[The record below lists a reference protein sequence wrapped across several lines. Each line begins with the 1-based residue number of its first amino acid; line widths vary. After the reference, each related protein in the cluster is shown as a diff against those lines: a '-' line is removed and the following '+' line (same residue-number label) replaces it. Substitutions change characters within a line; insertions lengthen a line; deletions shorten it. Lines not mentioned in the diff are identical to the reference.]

1 VSSSRTPLTLGILAH
16 VDAGKTSLTE
26 RLLLESGAL
35 ATAGS
40 VDAGTTRTDSLA
52 LERRRGITI
61 RASVTAFVAGGVT
74 VTVVDTPGHPDFV
87 AEVERSLAVLDAAVL
102 VVSAVEGVQPQTVV
116 LRRALERL
124 GVPTLV
130 FVNKCDRAGSDADT
144 AVVSVRRRLGARAVL
159 LARARDEGGPSVSV
173 ETLPPTA
180 PEALEVLADH
190 DDEVLEAL
198 VEDRPVPPSLAWRA
212 LAGAT
217 RGGGVVPVVCGSAVT
232 GAGVGLLRDL
242 LVRLLAAPRAGTPP
256 ACNEQPAGTVFAV
269 DRDAHGRR
277 AWVRLWSGTLHVR
290 DRLVLGGREPRPVT
304 DLVVAGPSGEVRTR
318 EVSAGQ
324 VAALRGPDARV
335 GDVLGRPPARRVT
348 AFAPPSLRALVEP
361 VCQGQRTALFAALE
375 ELAEEDPLID
385 LRLEPEAGEAS
396 VSVHGEVQQEVLEAW
411 LLERFGIPAR
421 FLATTVVCLERVVGR
436 GEDRVVIEDPTCPYL
451 AGLGLRVDTA
461 PPGSGV
467 QVRHGV
473 EPGRLVP
480 AFVAAAEEGVR
491 RGLEQGLQGWQVTDC
506 VVTMTSS
513 GYYPRQSRPHQRF
526 DKASSTI
533 ATDVRNLAPV
543 VLQSALARAGTR
555 VCEPVDRFDAEVPE
569 PAVGPL
575 ADVVGRLGGVLLETR
590 VGDGYARLAGHL
602 PAARAA
608 EVSIRLPDLTG
619 GEWVWTARPDH
630 HRPVTGPPPERRR
643 RGPDPLDREAWYRAH
658 PR

>member
-1 VSSSRTPLTLGILAH
+1 VSSFRPHLTLGILAH

-40 VDAGTTRTDSLA
+40 VDAGTTRTDSLD

-61 RASVTAFVAGGVT
+61 RAAVTAFEADGVT

-116 LRRALERL
+116 LWRALERL
-124 GVPTLV
+124 GVPALV
-130 FVNKCDRAGSDADT
+130 FVNKCDRADSDAD
-144 AVVSVRRRLGARAVL
+144 AVATTLRRRLGAATVRV
-159 LARARDEGGPSVSV
+159 ARATGEGRPTVAV
-173 ETLPPTA
+173 EALPPTV
-180 PEALEVLADH
+180 PETLEVLADH
-190 DDEVLEAL
+190 DDDVLARL
-198 VEDRPVPPSLAWRA
+198 VEDRPVPADLAWRA
-212 LAGAT
+212 LTCAT
-217 RGGGVVPVVCGSAVT
+217 RRRGVVPVACGSAVT

-242 LVRLLAAPRAGTPP
+242 LVRLLAASGAVTPP
-256 ACNEQPAGTVFAV
+256 AGADEPAGTVFAV
-269 DRDAHGRR
+269 DRDARGRR
-277 AWVRLWSGTLHVR
+277 AWVRLWSGTVRVR
-290 DRLVLGGREPRPVT
+290 DRLALGGRGPRPVT
-304 DLVVAGPSGEVRTR
+304 ELVVAGPTGEVRRR
-318 EVSAGQ
+318 EVHAGQ
-324 VAALRGPDARV
+324 VAAVRGLDARV

-348 AFAPPSLRALVEP
+348 AFAPPGLRALVEP
-361 VCQGQRTALFAALE
+361 VCDRQRTALFTALA
-375 ELAEEDPLID
+375 ELADEDPLIGLHLD
-385 LRLEPEAGEAS
+385 PEEGEAS
-396 VSVHGEVQQEVLEAW
+396 VSLHGEVQKEVLEAW

-436 GEDRVVIEDPTCPYL
+436 GEARVAIEDPACPYL
-451 AGLGLRVDTA
+451 AGLGLRVEPEA
-461 PPGSGV
+461 PGSGV

-480 AFVAAAEEGVR
+480 ALVAAAEEGVR
-491 RGLEQGLQGWQVTDC
+491 RGLEQGLHGWQVTDC

-513 GYYPRQSRPHQRF
+513 GYYPRQSRPHQTF
-526 DKASSTI
+526 DKGSSTV
-533 ATDVRNLAPV
+533 AGDFRHLAPV
-543 VLQSALARAGTR
+543 VLQTALARASTR

-569 PAVGPL
+569 HVVGPV
-575 ADVVGRLGGVLLETR
+575 ADLVGRMGGVLLESR
-590 VGDGYARLAGHL
+590 VGDGYARLGGHL
-602 PAARAA
+602 PSARAA
-608 EVSIRLPDLTG
+608 EVSTRLPDLTG
-619 GEWVWTARPDH
+619 GEGVWTARQDH